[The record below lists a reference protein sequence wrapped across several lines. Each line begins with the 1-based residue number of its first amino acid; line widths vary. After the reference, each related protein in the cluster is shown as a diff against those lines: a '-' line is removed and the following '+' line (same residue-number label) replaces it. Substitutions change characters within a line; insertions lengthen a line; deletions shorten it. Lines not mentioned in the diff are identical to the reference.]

1 MMQFENIVRQAQQGP
16 FHFNLDSAAEKEP
29 TKAHIFL
36 NHGKYTFGLDAAVD
50 TNQFPFSRVDAFL
63 HLGSLPGKAFGN
75 IDDLIPFFQEL
86 LASTGSDALL
96 F

>member
-1 MMQFENIVRQAQQGP
+1 MQFENIVRQTQQVP
-16 FHFNLDSAAEKEP
+16 FHFNLDSASEKEA
-29 TKAHIFL
+29 TKTHIFL

-50 TNQFPFSRVDAFL
+50 TNQFTLSRVDAVL

-75 IDDLIPFFQEL
+75 IDDLISFFQEL
-86 LASTGSDALL
+86 LASAGPDALL